1 MSTHGVDTV
10 ATRIDGGLGVIT
22 LNRPKAINALDG
34 DMIAAMHSALDDWAD
49 GDAVKAVWV
58 EGAGE
63 KGLCAGGDV
72 RAVREV
78 IRGGDLDRALS
89 FFAHEYELNALIAD
103 YPMPFVAWM
112 NGLVMGGGIGIS
124 AHGSHR
130 LVTER
135 TTIAMPET
143 IIGFFPDVGALW
155 LLARAP
161 GELGTHLAL
170 TGVTV
175 GGAEAVMLGLAD
187 HVVSSGTRDE
197 VYADLSR
204 AAAGGDPEALAA
216 WEPPAEHLVEAATSD
231 AGVTAEVGV
240 TALERQRGW
249 IDECYAGV
257 EIETILERLRSCDEP
272 AAANAVELIEQR
284 SPHSVALT
292 LEALRRAAHMSVAEV
307 LAQDLRLARAVIRH
321 PDFDEG
327 VRAQLV
333 DKDKSP
339 QWADRHVSDLQHSDI
354 MAAFDSPRH

>member
-1 MSTHGVDTV
+1 MSTSGAETV
-10 ATRIDGGLGVIT
+10 QTRTDGPLGVIT
-22 LNRPKAINALDG
+22 LNRPRAINALDG
-34 DMIAAMHSALDDWAD
+34 DMIEAMRSALEAWAD
-49 GDAVKAVWV
+49 GTTVQAVWV
-58 EGAGE
+58 EGAGD

-78 IRGGDLDRALS
+78 IRAGDHERALE
-89 FFAHEYELNALIAD
+89 FFAREYELNGMVAD
-103 YPMPFVAWM
+103 YALPYVAWM
-112 NGLVMGGGIGIS
+112 DGLVMGGGIGIS
-124 AHGSHR
+124 GHGSHR

-161 GELGTHLAL
+161 GQLGTHLAL

-175 GGAEAVMLGLAD
+175 GGADAVMLGLAD
-187 HVVSSGTRDE
+187 HVVSSDAKE
-197 VYADLSR
+197 AVFADLAR
-204 AAAGGDPEALAA
+204 TAAESDAETLKD
-216 WEPPAEHLVEAATSD
+216 WEPPAECRADPD
-231 AGVTAEVGV
+231 ASGGSS
-240 TALERQRGW
+240 LEQHRGW

-257 EIETILERLRSCDEP
+257 QIETILERLRSCDDP

-284 SPHSVALT
+284 SPYSVALT
-292 LEALRRAAHMSVAEV
+292 LEALRRAADMSVAEV
-307 LAQDLRLARAVIRH
+307 LAQDLQLARAAIAH

-339 QWADRHVSDLQHSDI
+339 RWADRHISEIDHSDV
-354 MAAFDSPRH
+354 MAAFNPPRP

>member
-10 ATRIDGGLGVIT
+10 QAWIDGALGVIT
-22 LNRPKAINALDG
+22 LNRPRAINALDG
-34 DMIAAMHSALDDWAD
+34 DMIAAMRTVLDDWAS
-49 GDAVKAVWV
+49 GDIVKAVWV

-78 IRGGDLDRALS
+78 IRGGDLDGALS

-103 YPMPFVAWM
+103 YRLPYVAWM

-130 LVTER
+130 LVTEH

-175 GGAEAVMLGLAD
+175 GGAEAVRLGLAD
-187 HVVSSGTRDE
+187 HVVSSVAKSA

-204 AAAGGDPEALAA
+204 TAAKDDAEALAA
-216 WEPPAEHLVEAATSD
+216 WEPPAEHLVDVDEETGS
-231 AGVTAEVGV
+231 TP
-240 TALERQRGW
+240 LEQQRRW

-257 EIETILERLRSCDEP
+257 EIETIVERLRSCDDP

-284 SPHSVALT
+284 SPHSVTLT
-292 LEALRRAAHMSVAEV
+292 LEALRRAAHMSVTEV

-339 QWADRHVSDLQHSDI
+339 RWADRHISDIQHTDI
-354 MAAFDSPRH
+354 MAAFDSPSR